1 MSTSTTFNQT
11 QRNAF
16 ENAIREKLR
25 EAQRTLDQKMT
36 EARAKALQ
44 SLIEAKDGQGL
55 ILEIKSC
62 RDNLETSEQELEA
75 KGFEV
80 RNDGDVRLSYK
91 ADDAVEKEYE
101 SMVAQLVRVE
111 QSKVDAFKEALTNS
125 WQIGNVEQAKA
136 MVAALA

>member
-25 EAQRTLDQKMT
+25 EAQRTLDQKTT

-91 ADDAVEKEYE
+91 AADAVEKEYE

-136 MVAALA
+136 